1 MLEKEMFGASGVPG
15 GSAVRQRFLLKKM
28 ALFLF
33 RVLSLTSTALLS
45 I

>member
-33 RVLSLTSTALLS
+33 RILSLTFTALLS